1 MFTLYG
7 LPTLDGLRQP
17 SPWVMKVELAMRA
30 LGLEYTLENI
40 PPFRV
45 MTFGPTGKVPFLVSE
60 SISLNESERI
70 VRAIELCDELKSY
83 PQPADQNDEV
93 GIAFVRLVED
103 HFFNIICLAKYSN
116 IDSSSSLFAE
126 LYPYLPSFVMRL
138 MANFG
143 ARLMKKRM
151 SGTSI
156 GGLTDSEI
164 AQEAE

>member
-70 VRAIELCDELKSY
+70 VRAIELYDELKSY

-103 HFFNIICLAKYSN
+103 HLYNIICLAKYSN
-116 IDSSSSLFAE
+116 RDSSRSMFAE
-126 LYPYLPSFVMRL
+126 LFPYLPSFAIRL
-138 MANFG
+138 MANF
-143 ARLMKKRM
+143 AERKMKKRM
-151 SGTSI
+151 RGFGQMGTS
-156 GGLTDSEI
+156 E
-164 AQEAE
+164 QEEL